1 MIDKA
6 KLKHRVKKILSLDS
20 HPGHIALALSVG
32 VFISFTPPIPG
43 LHTGLALAVSFL
55 FGLNKIACLTGIWV
69 NSPITVIPSLI
80 LSYKLGALLLDQ
92 PAVSIQTG
100 DIGWPYIKTLLIQHA
115 KPLLLGSS
123 IIGAVAALVIYVVC
137 YWGIVLARKKG
148 LLVQKRRDK

>member
-6 KLKHRVKKILSLDS
+6 KLKHHVKKILSLDS
-20 HPGHIALALSVG
+20 HPGHIALGFSVG
-32 VFISFTPPIPG
+32 VFISFTLPIPG
-43 LHTGLALAVSFL
+43 LHTGLALAVSFM

-92 PAVSIQTG
+92 PVAAMYVREVS
-100 DIGWPYIKTLLIQHA
+100 WPYIKILLIQHA

-123 IIGAVAALVIYVVC
+123 IIGAVAAAVAYVVC
-137 YWGIVLARKKG
+137 YWGIVFVRKKG
-148 LLVQKRRDK
+148 FLAQKRREK